1 MFAIIYIAFCF
12 GIGYFL
18 GVWGVV
24 AFVLLSI
31 LGPIAYEGNR
41 AIRQANM
48 RARAKNSNI
57 NNAEYTHT
65 PRETVGTETVSIHLG
80 SKTVRLRPEVETVG
94 NDINTEEDISNIY
107 IKVEPETT
115 YNNPEADKY
124 SFSLPSDFPLEQ
136 KSVALLFQC
145 FGRFAKDDGRV
156 SEDEAG
162 FIKDRM
168 ADWGFCSETQK
179 RLKLEFNE
187 GRDSYSSFNQ
197 LFDKFFDSVDYVT
210 LSATE
215 FDKDIVVAFTGLAWG
230 DGLNK
235 RKYTLLL
242 YIANAFGQKEFLDAF
257 IEQLRQYEEKN
268 NSSQDNEQAN
278 YNEPPKNSLAEY
290 YGILEISESA
300 TNAEVKSAWRKKAR
314 DFHPDR
320 VRGAG
325 LSEEFVRYANE
336 QLQKIN
342 EAYEKICK
350 DRGIT

>member
-1 MFAIIYIAFCF
+1 MGTICSITIYIAFCF
-12 GIGYFL
+12 GIWYFL
-18 GVWGVV
+18 GWWGVA
-24 AFVLLSI
+24 AFVVFSI
-31 LGPIAYEGNR
+31 ISAIADEVRMARIR
-41 AIRQANM
+41 AIREANM

-57 NNAEYTHT
+57 NTEYTYNS
-65 PRETVGTETVSIHLG
+65 REPMGASTVHLHP
-80 SKTVRLRPEVETVG
+80 PEAETVG

-107 IKVEPETT
+107 IKVEPETS
-115 YNNPEADKY
+115 YSNPEADKY

-230 DGLNK
+230 DGLSE

-300 TNAEVKSAWRKKAR
+300 TNAEIKSAWRKKAR

>member
-1 MFAIIYIAFCF
+1 MFQI
-12 GIGYFL
+12 
-18 GVWGVV
+18 
-24 AFVLLSI
+24 SI
-31 LGPIAYEGNR
+31 N
-41 AIRQANM
+41 
-48 RARAKNSNI
+48 
-57 NNAEYTHT
+57 
-65 PRETVGTETVSIHLG
+65 
-80 SKTVRLRPEVETVG
+80 
-94 NDINTEEDISNIY
+94 ISNIY

-124 SFSLPSDFPLEQ
+124 SFSLPSDFPLGQ

-197 LFDKFFDSVDYVT
+197 LFDKFFDSIDYAT

-215 FDKDIVVAFTGLAWG
+215 FDKDIVAAFTGLAWG
-230 DGLNK
+230 DGLSE

-242 YIANAFGQKEFLDAF
+242 YIANAFGQKEFLDAS
-257 IEQLRQYEEKN
+257 IEQLRQYEEEN

-342 EAYEKICK
+342 EAYEKISK
-350 DRGIT
+350 ARGI